1 MKKRDRRIF
10 RFYGIIAKKVR
21 NTIGVKEKENCLPQ
35 EVTEGL
41 TEEVKLR
48 LDGELE
54 V

>member
-21 NTIGVKEKENCLPQ
+21 NTIGVKEENCLPQ
-35 EVTEGL
+35 EVMEGL